1 MMEDVLR
8 RLQSPDNAV
17 RGEAEAQFVAAKAT
31 PSVCL
36 EVLAVL
42 ATASADELVR
52 EAAAVLLRRT
62 AKELWGGADERVRL
76 GVKNTLLQSI
86 RGDYRDG
93 LRKKVRWGGAWGEG
107 AWVGGCGCGVGVWVP
122 GRGRGTAMRWG
133 ALVGK
138 WTWRWG
144 CGVACCALAAAV
156 TAAVMTAVLVRPWEG
171 GMVGRALRSLVA
183 MVTGQGS
190 LLL

>member
-1 MMEDVLR
+1 MADANGTANGGSAAEVMEDVLR
-8 RLQSPDNAV
+8 RLQSPDNTV

-76 GVKNTLLQSI
+76 GVKSTLLQSI

-93 LRKKVRWGGAWGEG
+93 LRKKVRGGCGG
-107 AWVGGCGCGVGVWVP
+107 GGGGCGGCGGCGCGCPGLGEADEHGVGPVGEGKWVCRGVWGSSLRV
-122 GRGRGTAMRWG
+122 
-133 ALVGK
+133 
-138 WTWRWG
+138 
-144 CGVACCALAAAV
+144 CS
-156 TAAVMTAVLVRPWEG
+156 RPSG
-171 GMVGRALRSLVA
+171 PP
-183 MVTGQGS
+183 
-190 LLL
+190 

>member
-1 MMEDVLR
+1 MADANGTANGGSAAEVMEDVLR

-93 LRKKVRWGGAWGEG
+93 LRKKVRCGGGAGGGAWVRGC
-107 AWVGGCGCGVGVWVP
+107 AGGCGCVCPGPGEGDGHGVRTFNGRWTWHSGVGW
-122 GRGRGTAMRWG
+122 
-133 ALVGK
+133 
-138 WTWRWG
+138 
-144 CGVACCALAAAV
+144 LA
-156 TAAVMTAVLVRPWEG
+156 VRP
-171 GMVGRALRSLVA
+171 LRPSRPL
-183 MVTGQGS
+183 
-190 LLL
+190 